1 MTNLAQLKTEA
12 LSELSAIADLRG
24 LDDIRVKYLGKK
36 GLITLQMS
44 QIASLPNEEKK
55 AFGAAVND
63 AKDTVEAAVEAKKS
77 ELEIAELNKRLAT
90 ETIDIT
96 LPTRPEIQGKIHPIS
111 QVMQELGEI
120 LAALGFEQHFGP
132 NIEDDWHNFT
142 ALNIPESHPARQ
154 MHDTFY
160 LPPAQDGSIHGS
172 IRLLR
177 THTSN
182 TQIHG
187 MKDAT
192 PPLRHFSAGRTY
204 RSDSDQTHTPMFHQ
218 IEAVYVDE
226 KVNFGQLKWTINEF
240 INEFFGEKMEM
251 RLRPSYFPFT
261 EPSAEVDI
269 RWGKD
274 KWLEIMGC
282 GMINRKV
289 LGNVGIDGEKFSGF
303 AFGAGIERMAM
314 LKYNITDLRQF
325 FESDVR
331 WLQHYGF

>member
-1 MTNLAQLKTEA
+1 MSELVQLKDEA
-12 LSELSAIADLRG
+12 ISGLGSVDNLRS

-36 GLITLQMS
+36 GLITSQM
-44 QIASLPNEEKK
+44 QKIGSLPNEEKK
-55 AFGAAVND
+55 AFGQAVND
-63 AKDTVEAAVEAKKS
+63 AKNSVEQAIEEKKNQ
-77 ELEIAELNKRLAT
+77 LEIAELNKRLET

-96 LPTRPEIQGKIHPIS
+96 LPTRQEVQGKIHPITK
-111 QVMQELGEI
+111 VQEELSSI
-120 LAALGFEQHFGP
+120 LASLGFEQHFGP

-160 LPPAQDGSIHGS
+160 LPPANDGTIN
-172 IRLLR
+172 LLR

-187 MKDAT
+187 MKEDT
-192 PPLRHFSAGRTY
+192 PPFRHFSMGRTY

-226 KVNFGQLKWTINEF
+226 KVNFGQLKWTIQHF
-240 INEFFGEKMEM
+240 VNEFFGEKMEM

-282 GMINRKV
+282 GMVNRNV
-289 LGNVGIDGEKFSGF
+289 LNNVDIDSEKFSGF

-325 FESDVR
+325 FESDLR
-331 WLQHYGF
+331 WLEHYGF

>member
-1 MTNLAQLKTEA
+1 MTELSQLKDA
-12 LSELSAIADLRG
+12 AISELSSVDALRA

-36 GLITLQMS
+36 GLITSQMS
-44 QIASLPNEEKK
+44 KIGSLPNEEKK
-55 AFGAAVND
+55 AFGQTVNE
-63 AKDTVEAAVEAKKS
+63 AKNAVELAVEEKKL
-77 ELEIAELNKRLAT
+77 ELETAELNKRLET

-96 LPTRPEIQGKIHPIS
+96 LPTRPEPKGSIHPIS
-111 QVMQELGEI
+111 KVMEELSSI
-120 LAALGFEQHFGP
+120 LSSLGFEQHEGP
-132 NIEDDWHNFT
+132 SIEDDWHNFT

-160 LPPAQDGSIHGS
+160 LPPATDGTIN
-172 IRLLR
+172 LLR

-187 MKDAT
+187 MKADT
-192 PPLRHFSAGRTY
+192 PPFRHFSMGRTY
-204 RSDSDQTHTPMFHQ
+204 RCDSDQTHTPMFHQ

-282 GMINRKV
+282 GMVNRNV
-289 LGNVGIDGEKFSGF
+289 LNNVEIDSQKFSGF

-325 FESDVR
+325 FESDLR
-331 WLQHYGF
+331 WLKHYGF